1 MIGFGTLVILGI
13 VIGSI
18 SFSMFLFI
26 DNLTVNVTSE
36 SGEPVKVDDV
46 VFDIQFVSYQE
57 ILKKNK
63 EYSQFEKELI
73 QKGISTSETPDGIYF
88 QIQISAHNVGAE
100 TVRVTGGQF
109 YLYDIDD
116 NKHDAVFIGYGDN
129 ELSLLDLKPNESA
142 TVTTQFDIPY
152 DDQMRYMVGIIPDRY
167 GLQDSQER
175 GFICVKNC

>member
-1 MIGFGTLVILGI
+1 MIRFGTLIVLGV

-18 SFSMFLFI
+18 SFSMFWFI
-26 DNLTVNVTSE
+26 DNLTVDVTSE
-36 SGEPVKVDDV
+36 SGEPVKIDDIM
-46 VFDIQFVSYQE
+46 FDVQFVSYHE

-63 EYSQFEKELI
+63 EYSQFEEDLI
-73 QKGISTSETPDGIYF
+73 TKGISTSEVPDGIYF
-88 QIQISAHNVGAE
+88 QIQISAHNIGTE

-109 YLYDIDD
+109 YLYDTND
-116 NKHDAVFIGYGDN
+116 NKHGAVFIGYGDN

-142 TVTTQFDIPY
+142 TVTTQFDVPY
-152 DDQMRYMVGIIPDRY
+152 NDQMKYMVAIIPDRH